1 MVPSNAMRPIAIA
14 ATTELGAPPEDV
26 WRFVAD
32 TDRTNRVLG
41 ARPVAY
47 TPIEEDGP
55 ASTRSARYLAKTS
68 AGAFDLTY
76 EEAPFEWSHGRELRV
91 VRKMRGG
98 LIAAYTLT
106 WSLAPSDKAVGGTR
120 VTVKLELWP
129 RYAIVRPAV
138 WVEGRSTIGK
148 LVTFLQS
155 IDAHVRD
162 RAPSPFAKPVGRV
175 DETLLGQGVAALERE
190 GVSPL
195 LARRL
200 AEVIRGASDADLVRI
215 RPFELADTMKE
226 SRDEV
231 LTAMLRGVPAGLFDL
246 KWAIVCP
253 SCRTASEMT
262 ASLAEVK
269 PEGHCQLC
277 DISFELE
284 LDRAV
289 EATFVPHEA
298 VRQVEAQMFCISG
311 PARTPHVWA
320 QTNLAADETRPL
332 PAPTTLG
339 RYRVFA
345 RGGAVASVEVEAG
358 APAHAEATIDSKG
371 ESAGVLVG
379 RRPIDSKGE
388 SAGVLR
394 ARRPID
400 GAAIRPPEIHVAPG
414 GSLLVRN
421 ATAEPRHV
429 KVERLGYASDAA
441 TAHHLSTVGD
451 FRRLFSRDLLKRG
464 TPLKVARVAIL
475 FSDLTGSTALYA
487 KLGDAAAF
495 RLVDDHFDVLRA
507 AIARHDGVVVKTMGD
522 AVMAAFRDPRACMRA
537 ATESLRGFA
546 RFCEASEHGGLVGL
560 KVGAVAGPC
569 YVVTANGAL
578 DYFGQT
584 VNVASRVQH
593 LAGTGEVVVPFDF
606 FAGLGE
612 EERASLVLKERFE
625 ARVKGVD
632 APLDLVRLALIAI
645 EATTG
650 ARPGK
655 PSPEQPAV

>member
-1 MVPSNAMRPIAIA
+1 MVPSKAMRPIAIA
-14 ATTELGAPPEDV
+14 ATTELGAPPEEV

-47 TPIEEDGP
+47 APIDGP
-55 ASTRSARYLAKTS
+55 PGTQSARYVAKTS

-76 EEAPFEWSHGRELRV
+76 EELPFEWSHGRELRV

-98 LIAAYTLT
+98 LLAAYTLT
-106 WSLAPSDKAVGGTR
+106 WFLAPSERAVGGTR

-138 WVEGRSTIGK
+138 WIEGRSTIGK
-148 LVTFLQS
+148 LVAFLES

-162 RAPSPFAKPVGRV
+162 HAPSPFAKPVGRV
-175 DETLLGQGVAALERE
+175 DEALLGQGVAALEQD
-190 GVSPL
+190 GVAPP
-195 LARRL
+195 LARSL
-200 AEVIRGASDADLVRI
+200 ADLIRSASDADLVRI
-215 RPFELADTMKE
+215 RPFELADAMKE

-231 LTAMLRGVPAGLFDL
+231 LAAMLRGVPAGLFDL
-246 KWAIVCP
+246 RWAIVCP

-339 RYRVFA
+339 RYRIFA
-345 RGGAVASVEVEAG
+345 RGGAVGSVEVEAG
-358 APAHAEATIDSKG
+358 APADAEATIQD
-371 ESAGVLVG
+371 
-379 RRPIDSKGE
+379 
-388 SAGVLR
+388 
-394 ARRPID
+394 
-400 GAAIRPPEIHVAPG
+400 AAVRPPEIHIAPG
-414 GSLLVRN
+414 GSVRVRN
-421 ATAEPRHV
+421 ATTEPRHV
-429 KVERLGYASDAA
+429 KLERLGYASDAA
-441 TAHHLSTVGD
+441 TAHYLSTVGD

-507 AIARHDGVVVKTMGD
+507 AIARHEGVVVKTMGD

-537 ATESLRGFA
+537 ATESLHGFA
-546 RFCEASEHGGLVGL
+546 RFCEASEHGALVGL

-569 YVVTANGAL
+569 YVVTANSAL

-593 LAGTGEVVVPFDF
+593 LAEAGEVVVPFDL

-612 EERASLVLKERFE
+612 EERGSLTVKERFE

-632 APLDLVRLALIAI
+632 APLDLVRLGLVTVGASAG
-645 EATTG
+645 AHA
-650 ARPGK
+650 ARPARD
-655 PSPEQPAV
+655 QPDL